1 MTHGKMLKSKKHV
14 LWEALVITITIFL
27 LGLFLGMILEG
38 SNSIKINNLFAQSET
53 SLIDAMTISKLL
65 EDSKFDCEV
74 IKQNNIDFADRI
86 YEEAKLLEEYEE
98 SGKLTE
104 NMKVLHKKYDLLRT
118 LVWTNNQESLK
129 FCNNYNLIIYLY
141 EYNSEEINTRAI
153 NNVWSKILLEVKESN
168 DDVLLLPIAADQN
181 LASLDLLMSYHKIEQ
196 FPALIIN
203 DKDILQEIDNVKDV
217 ETYLN

>member
-14 LWEALVITITIFL
+14 LWEALIITITIFL
-27 LGLFLGMILEG
+27 LGLFLGMILEN

-53 SLIDAMTISKLL
+53 SLVDAMTTSKLL
-65 EDSKFDCEV
+65 ENSKFDCEV

-129 FCNNYNLIIYLY
+129 FCDNYNLIIYLY

-153 NNVWSKILLEVKESN
+153 NNVWSKILLEVKEGN
-168 DDVLLLPIAADQN
+168 NDVLLLPIAVDQD
-181 LASLDLLMSYHKIEQ
+181 LASLDLLMSYYKVEQ

-203 DKDILQEIDNVKDV
+203 DKDILQEVNNVKDV
-217 ETYLN
+217 EAYLS